1 MEMIFEL
8 YMIFGTLNG
17 FFVWRE
23 KKSVWYDEGKLRL
36 LSSKLCVCE
45 RMIHSLGKEE
55 GEGIS

>member
-1 MEMIFEL
+1 MEMIFGL
-8 YMIFGTLNG
+8 YMTFGTFNG

-23 KKSVWYDEGKLRL
+23 KKVWYDEGKFRF